1 MKPASIAAAV
11 SLSTDCALMSF
22 VSDGPIAAVARK
34 PPIVPHSRPERTS
47 SMSPALGL
55 FASATSTPIDAA
67 ATPVATVAPTIP
79 LSLKSS
85 PPAHSAP
92 LNEP

>member
-1 MKPASIAAAV
+1 
-11 SLSTDCALMSF
+11 
-22 VSDGPIAAVARK
+22 
-34 PPIVPHSRPERTS
+34 
-47 SMSPALGL
+47 MSPALGL

>member
-1 MKPASIAAAV
+1 
-11 SLSTDCALMSF
+11 
-22 VSDGPIAAVARK
+22 
-34 PPIVPHSRPERTS
+34 
-47 SMSPALGL
+47 MSPALGL

-67 ATPVATVAPTIP
+67 AMLVATAAPTIP